1 MVSIQGTT
9 FEFHS
14 SLGRINMK
22 SHPVIDGTGA
32 AAAASV
38 TVMQVALLE
47 MDGV

>member
-32 AAAASV
+32 AAASV

>member
-32 AAAASV
+32 AASV
-38 TVMQVALLE
+38 AVIQVALLE
-47 MDGV
+47 MDGVLW